1 MPGPIWDA
9 LASEARGAVHLS
21 ELVVIFVYHFG
32 FNIDLS
38 KRSLCAS
45 FFLFLICCFAFIP
58 RIFIL
63 IFVLFYFNLLS
74 AFHFYFFFLMKSH
87 ILIISKKEYI
97 VKQPNSKNK

>member
-1 MPGPIWDA
+1 VEAEEGPVVAQLDEVESSVVVVSRGPRHMPGPIWDT

-45 FFLFLICCFAFIP
+45 FFLFLIHIAHFKTIRFFSA
-58 RIFIL
+58 IF
-63 IFVLFYFNLLS
+63 S
-74 AFHFYFFFLMKSH
+74 FF
-87 ILIISKKEYI
+87 
-97 VKQPNSKNK
+97 